1 MGKTNSLV
9 PSLASRASLVAQ
21 MLKNMPAMKET
32 WVQFLGQE
40 DPLEKEMAACWGP
53 ASAKSRDTLRMN
65 GVGEKKERERMTRG
79 GEALVSKAR
88 SFIFKRSFYTLSC
101 T

>member
-21 MLKNMPAMKET
+21 MLKNLPAVKET

-40 DPLEKEMAACWGP
+40 NPLEKEMAACHGP
-53 ASAKSRDTLRMN
+53 ASAESRDILRMN
-65 GVGEKKERERMTRG
+65 GVGEKKERER
-79 GEALVSKAR
+79 E
-88 SFIFKRSFYTLSC
+88 
-101 T
+101 